1 MKKYIIYVTLGIF
14 LGIIIY
20 QVYSLNI
27 IKTELENIKNM
38 NTYLQGEVEG
48 LSSELSSQIQSALN
62 EELGKSHLTKD
73 VSFKLN
79 KNTDEGYDLTVIT
92 ELSELKGD
100 SKVLFMYKATSSK
113 DQIELELKKEG
124 ELSYGGDFTLNY
136 DNDYEYKIVIKGDK
150 TESGDV
156 EELYKDLFLPETPD
170 VSWNYNENGIYFSAY
185 PYVEEVGNISNENK
199 IKTIEVIVNNK
210 EKTYKCKY
218 NEESM
223 YDDND
228 EFAETSKYYETEIPK
243 EDYNNKLNSIQM
255 KVTYESG
262 IINMEDVT
270 DRKSE

>member
-20 QVYSLNI
+20 QVFSLNT

-100 SKVLFMYKATSSK
+100 SKVLFMYKATRSK
-113 DQIELELKKEG
+113 DWIELELKKEG

-185 PYVEEVGNISNENK
+185 PYVEEVENISNENK

>member
-20 QVYSLNI
+20 QVYSLNT

-100 SKVLFMYKATSSK
+100 SKVLFMYKATNAK
-113 DQIELELKKEG
+113 DWVELELKKEG
-124 ELSYGGDFTLNY
+124 ELSYRGDFTLNY
-136 DNDYEYKIVIKGDK
+136 DNDYEYKIVIKGEK
-150 TESGDV
+150 TES
-156 EELYKDLFLPETPD
+156 
-170 VSWNYNENGIYFSAY
+170 
-185 PYVEEVGNISNENK
+185 
-199 IKTIEVIVNNK
+199 
-210 EKTYKCKY
+210 
-218 NEESM
+218 
-223 YDDND
+223 
-228 EFAETSKYYETEIPK
+228 
-243 EDYNNKLNSIQM
+243 
-255 KVTYESG
+255 
-262 IINMEDVT
+262 
-270 DRKSE
+270 

>member
-20 QVYSLNI
+20 QVYSLNT

-113 DQIELELKKEG
+113 EWIELELKKEG

-136 DNDYEYKIVIKGDK
+136 DNDYEYKIVLKGDK

-223 YDDND
+223 YYDND